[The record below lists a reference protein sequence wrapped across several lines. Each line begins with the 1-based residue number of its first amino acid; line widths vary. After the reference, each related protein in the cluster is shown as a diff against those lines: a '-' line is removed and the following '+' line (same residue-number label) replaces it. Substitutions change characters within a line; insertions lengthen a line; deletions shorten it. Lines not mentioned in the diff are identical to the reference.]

1 MDHREFSFLKDINI
15 EEYFGFISYKV
26 NLDLGKWNR
35 ESFNNIINSSL
46 NELKCN
52 EEDWLKNATMIKI
65 NGDSKSYW
73 EDHFT
78 FIDDLDL
85 DFKSKHSI
93 REQYEELLARWE
105 KQLIFIQER
114 ISFIN
119 SPQWTNLLSHQKNHF
134 NDVLGNIDKNIKV

>member
-1 MDHREFSFLKDINI
+1 
-15 EEYFGFISYKV
+15 
-26 NLDLGKWNR
+26 
-35 ESFNNIINSSL
+35 
-46 NELKCN
+46 
-52 EEDWLKNATMIKI
+52 MIKI

-85 DFKSKHSI
+85 DFKSKLSI

-119 SPQWTNLLSHQKNHF
+119 SPQWTNLLSHQKSHF